1 MKLKL
6 FAGIVSAAVLLTA
19 GSAWAGEVTAD
30 VNTDVSILTDY
41 VWRGQNYGEGGVIQP
56 NLSIGFGYGL
66 SLGVWANYNIDD
78 DRYASS
84 HQVNEVDYTIDYS
97 RDLGPIGISLGAIY
111 YDFPRTGG
119 ADTQEWYVGATVNIL
134 LSPSVTVYRD
144 FHEIDGTYITL
155 GIGHDIELN
164 DKATLSLGGTL
175 AYANEAYNKGYF
187 SVSDPTID
195 VEDDSLSDYN
205 ISISLAYALTD
216 KVTVTPTISYS
227 GFTDDDIKDAAELVY
242 DEDSNIYGGINFSYS
257 F

>member
-6 FAGIVSAAVLLTA
+6 FAGIVAAAVLFTA

-119 ADTQEWYVGATVNIL
+119 ADTQEWYVGATVNTL

-155 GIGHDIELN
+155 GIGHDLEVN
-164 DKATLSLGGTL
+164 DRTTLSFGAGL
-175 AYANEAYNKGYF
+175 AWGNEAYHNGYF
-187 SVSDPTID
+187 GVK
-195 VEDDSLSDYN
+195 DDSLSDYN
-205 ISISLAYALTD
+205 VSLSLAYALSD
-216 KVTVTPTISYS
+216 KITVTPMVVYT
-227 GFTDDDIKDAAELVY
+227 GLADDDLEDAAEAGFY
-242 DEDSNIYGGINFSYS
+242 DEDSNIYGGINVSYS